1 MEVVAIAAT
10 LKKTMK
16 AIASADFILRL
27 PLRERPISPRGP
39 LSAIE
44 VGPVPYSF

>member
-16 AIASADFILRL
+16 AIASTDFILRL
-27 PLRERPISPRGP
+27 VCVSGP
-39 LSAIE
+39 SRHA
-44 VGPVPYSF
+44 VR